1 MAYEPLAAEDRSGE
15 RRETMMLMDTKVLL
29 VDDHAILRD
38 GLKMVLDAQPGI
50 SVVGEA
56 ENGREAL
63 DMVEELHPDVVVMD
77 IAMPQMN
84 GAEATRQIK
93 RRFPQTRVVIL
104 TMHEN
109 QQYLMQIVNAGAT
122 GAVLKRSA
130 GSELVTAVKAA
141 ARGESFFSPSMAS
154 MLLEDYRVRLQQ
166 EESDDVGMFTERER
180 EVLQLVAEGKTNK
193 EISDLLTVSIKTV
206 QTHRAHIMEK
216 LGAHDRTDLV
226 RYAMRKGIISGE

>member
-1 MAYEPLAAEDRSGE
+1 
-15 RRETMMLMDTKVLL
+15 MLMDTKVLL
-29 VDDHAILRD
+29 VDDHAILRE

-50 SVVGEA
+50 TVVGEA

-63 DMVEELHPDVVVMD
+63 DLVEELHPDVVVMD

-130 GSELVTAVKAA
+130 GSELVTAVNAA

-154 MLLEDYRVRLQQ
+154 MLLQDYRVRLQRD
-166 EESDDVGMFTERER
+166 ESDDVDMFTERER

-226 RYAMRKGIISGE
+226 RYAMRKGIITSE

>member
-1 MAYEPLAAEDRSGE
+1 V
-15 RRETMMLMDTKVLL
+15 LMDTKVLL
-29 VDDHAILRD
+29 VDDHAILRE
-38 GLKMVLDAQPGI
+38 GLRMVLEAQPGI

-63 DMVEELHPDVVVMD
+63 EMVEELHPDVVVMD

-93 RRFPQTRVVIL
+93 RRFPATKVLIL

-109 QQYLMQIVNAGAT
+109 QQYLIQIVNAGAI
-122 GAVLKRSA
+122 GCVLKRSA
-130 GSELVTAVKAA
+130 GAELVTAVRAA
-141 ARGESFFSPSMAS
+141 ARGESYFSPSMAS
-154 MLLEDYRVRLQQ
+154 MLLEDYRVRLAH
-166 EESDDVGMFTERER
+166 EEDDDVGMFTERER

-193 EISDLLTVSIKTV
+193 EIADILTVSIKTV

-226 RYAMRKGIISGE
+226 RYAMRKGIIPSD

>member
-1 MAYEPLAAEDRSGE
+1 
-15 RRETMMLMDTKVLL
+15 MMLMDTKVLL
-29 VDDHAILRD
+29 VDDHAILRE

-50 SVVGEA
+50 TVVGEG

-63 DMVEELHPDVVVMD
+63 ELVEELHPDVVVMD

-154 MLLEDYRVRLQQ
+154 MLLEDYRVRLQH
-166 EESDDVGMFTERER
+166 EASDDVSMFTERER

>member
-1 MAYEPLAAEDRSGE
+1 
-15 RRETMMLMDTKVLL
+15 MDTKVVL

-38 GLKMVLDAQPGI
+38 GLRMVLEAQPGI

-63 DMVEELHPDVVVMD
+63 DLVEQLHPDVVVMD

-93 RRFPQTRVVIL
+93 RRFPSTRVLIL

-109 QQYLMQIVNAGAT
+109 QQYLMQIINAGAI
-122 GAVLKRSA
+122 GCVLKRSA
-130 GSELVTAVKAA
+130 GAELVTAVRAA
-141 ARGESFFSPSMAS
+141 ARGESYFSPSMAS
-154 MLLEDYRVRLQQ
+154 MLLEDYRIRLNHG
-166 EESDDVGMFTERER
+166 EDDDVGMFTERER

-193 EISDLLTVSIKTV
+193 EISDILTVSIKTV

-216 LGAHDRTDLV
+216 LDAHDRTDLV
-226 RYAMRKGIISGE
+226 RYAMRKG